1 MRQWIRV
8 GGTGTPVGGVSGG
21 GNNPPGDASILNVF
35 VVDTTPDA
43 DGGPQKRITVTYQAP
58 DPLGTFA
65 GVWIYLDA
73 PDTAGALTL
82 ADGTV
87 PADGTHPEGGIFE
100 PALIGFFPYD
110 AQSPQATFNYKAS
123 PDIQNWRVYLVSG
136 SGRAQS
142 KPVQAGETGE
152 SPSHQFVALPPSGP
166 TSGREYAPLV
176 REVALAD
183 LGWETNPE
191 QITGESGDQS
201 WRVAIEWEWPSDD
214 QNYQAFGGVNI
225 VLSDGATQVYIG
237 NVDKGAPPLW
247 ISAPQILKPGTI
259 DYTVFLISYDVR
271 ATNNTLVSGI
281 TPSIEFSVT
290 RQLGPTGQEYASV
303 VTPDGVHNLVTAVPV
318 SGADGTS
325 LLRVTGYWTPPSDP
339 QFGGAEIVARKPDGN
354 YYKVAAGRISP
365 IEADISQPA
374 SVQSWRFYVRS
385 VDVNGRR
392 NSISDAVTPYID
404 ISVGNANGQLNLGKA
419 LTSSFSSEFKVESG
433 AFRINQLSANSVI
446 TGILQVGGGGGKVS
460 IMKVFDTLG
469 SLIGWVG
476 DDTGSSGY
484 VGGWFKQL
492 RIGGGSP
499 ASAKITADASGNV
512 TISTSLIVGTLPS
525 GQVGSGYPASSIG
538 SGALP
543 VGVIYAG
550 TINANQVNAGT
561 FTGLAMILNANGIIS
576 SLNSLNDGG
585 FGYYG
590 VSVSNVADWLSTRV
604 FPVGLFIRNPI
615 GTYVVQLRGDNY
627 DGVGYSGV
635 LSLLDE
641 YGTSAVRLDGRP
653 APNGGI
659 TVYNR
664 QVGAY
669 EFRIQSLLVINSL
682 RQFVGSGVDVAS
694 GGISGGGYNVYGG
707 YIGQT
712 KNVVGSFTID
722 GLPYTTL
729 IFRGGIFV
737 SYA

>member
-1 MRQWIRV
+1 M
-8 GGTGTPVGGVSGG
+8 
-21 GNNPPGDASILNVF
+21 
-35 VVDTTPDA
+35 
-43 DGGPQKRITVTYQAP
+43 
-58 DPLGTFA
+58 
-65 GVWIYLDA
+65 
-73 PDTAGALTL
+73 
-82 ADGTV
+82 
-87 PADGTHPEGGIFE
+87 
-100 PALIGFFPYD
+100 
-110 AQSPQATFNYKAS
+110 
-123 PDIQNWRVYLVSG
+123 
-136 SGRAQS
+136 
-142 KPVQAGETGE
+142 
-152 SPSHQFVALPPSGP
+152 
-166 TSGREYAPLV
+166 
-176 REVALAD
+176 
-183 LGWETNPE
+183 
-191 QITGESGDQS
+191 
-201 WRVAIEWEWPSDD
+201 
-214 QNYQAFGGVNI
+214 
-225 VLSDGATQVYIG
+225 
-237 NVDKGAPPLW
+237 
-247 ISAPQILKPGTI
+247 
-259 DYTVFLISYDVR
+259 
-271 ATNNTLVSGI
+271 
-281 TPSIEFSVT
+281 
-290 RQLGPTGQEYASV
+290 
-303 VTPDGVHNLVTAVPV
+303 TAVPV

-339 QFGGAEIVARKPDGN
+339 QFGGAEIVAKKPDGN

-385 VDVNGRR
+385 IDINGRR
-392 NSISDAVTPYID
+392 NSISDTVTPYID

-433 AFRINQLSANSVI
+433 AFRINQLSANSVL

-484 VGGWFKQL
+484 VGAWFKQL
-492 RIGGGSP
+492 RIGGASP
-499 ASAKITADASGNV
+499 ASAKITADASGNL

-550 TINANQVNAGT
+550 TINANQVNAGGFSGVSLVLT
-561 FTGLAMILNANGIIS
+561 SNGIITTI
-576 SLNSLNDGG
+576 NNQNDGG

-590 VSVSNVADWLSTRV
+590 VSVSHDSDWLASRLYPAGL
-604 FPVGLFIRNPI
+604 FLRNPVGV
-615 GTYVVQLRGDNY
+615 YVVRLRGDNY
-627 DGVGYSGV
+627 DGTGYSGV
-635 LSLLDE
+635 LSILDRT
-641 YGTSAVRLDGRP
+641 GTSAIEIDGRP
-653 APNGGI
+653 APNGGV

-669 EFRIQSLLVINSL
+669 EFRVQTYLVINSL
-682 RQFVGSGVDVAS
+682 RQFVGSGIDVGS

-729 IFRGGIFV
+729 VFRGGIFV